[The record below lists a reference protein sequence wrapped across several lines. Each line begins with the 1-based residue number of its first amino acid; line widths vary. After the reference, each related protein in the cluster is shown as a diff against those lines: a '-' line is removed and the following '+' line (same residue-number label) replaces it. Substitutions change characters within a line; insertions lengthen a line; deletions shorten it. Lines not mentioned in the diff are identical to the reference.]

1 MRKPTR
7 RICSTGAAGAKQSW
21 GGIVALPLAAAGH
34 QGVDPL
40 DRLPD
45 DLVIA
50 VLAGLAAG
58 ATCPADL
65 AAAALTLVT
74 LRPPVL
80 VSWGRLV
87 LSFWDL
93 CHCIHRCRRFR
104 ELAAHPAVLSRASP
118 SAVTVRA
125 RRWSEP
131 ACQFL
136 RRCAAAGNLHACY
149 FLGMVL
155 AGPNPLLCSS
165 SVASSVSIG
174 TCSIG

>member
-34 QGVDPL
+34 QGVDPF

-74 LRPPVL
+74 LRPPC
-80 VSWGRLV
+80 SG
-87 LSFWDL
+87 
-93 CHCIHRCRRFR
+93 
-104 ELAAHPAVLSRASP
+104 
-118 SAVTVRA
+118 
-125 RRWSEP
+125 
-131 ACQFL
+131 
-136 RRCAAAGNLHACY
+136 
-149 FLGMVL
+149 FLGPSCVVVL
-155 AGPNPLLCSS
+155 RSLSLYSQVPEVP
-165 SVASSVSIG
+165 
-174 TCSIG
+174 